1 MFNRRYIFIHSWLD
15 ISIVICSFFFGGV
28 NSNIYPKGKKSVK
41 LHVDVSENRG
51 TPKSSNLIGI
61 SIINH
66 PFWEFWGTPIFG
78 NTHMLII
85 SHTK

>member
-1 MFNRRYIFIHSWLD
+1 MVGHFH
-15 ISIVICSFFFGGV
+15 CHSFFVFGGV
-28 NSNIYPKGKKSVK
+28 VNSNKIYQYIPERKEIWK

-66 PFWEFWGTPIFG
+66 PFWEFWGTPILE
-78 NTHMLII
+78 TP
-85 SHTK
+85 TC